1 MFFNRIKTK
10 SSQRFLTTILNSRNK
25 EFNSDKI
32 QSVGI
37 IFDYNN
43 FQDYDFFK
51 LIFTDL
57 GLNINRLRFIAMI
70 DSNKDQPNSWDA
82 FYSKENFDWLGHC
95 KNAEVNEFVNF
106 PFDLLLSYYKP
117 NCYEL
122 NIVTAMSKANF
133 KVGLSTEDE
142 RLHDLNLEIEPKNTS
157 TFKIELIKYL
167 KTLNKI

>member
-10 SSQRFLTTILNSRNK
+10 SSQRFLTTVLNSRNK

-43 FQDYDFFK
+43 FQDYDFLK
-51 LIFTDL
+51 LMFTDL

-70 DSNKDQPNSWDA
+70 DSDNNQPNSWDA

-95 KNAEVNEFVNF
+95 KNDEVNEFVNF

-117 NCYEL
+117 NSYEL

-133 KVGLSTEDE
+133 KVGLSAEDK
-142 RLHDLNLEIEPKNTS
+142 RLHDLILEIKPKDTS
-157 TFKIELIKYL
+157 TFKTELIKYL

>member
-10 SSQRFLTTILNSRNK
+10 SSQRFLTTVLNSRNK

-51 LIFTDL
+51 LMFTDL

-70 DSNKDQPNSWDA
+70 NSDKDQPNSWDA

-117 NCYEL
+117 NSYEL
-122 NIVTAMSKANF
+122 NIVTAMAKANF
-133 KVGLSTEDE
+133 KVGLSAEDK
-142 RLHDLNLEIEPKNTS
+142 RLHDLILEIEPKDTS
-157 TFKIELIKYL
+157 TFKTELIKYL

>member
-10 SSQRFLTTILNSRNK
+10 SSQRFLTTVLNSRNK

-51 LIFTDL
+51 LMFTDL

-70 DSNKDQPNSWDA
+70 DSEKDQPNSWDA

-106 PFDLLLSYYKP
+106 TFDLLLSYYKP
-117 NCYEL
+117 NSYEL

-133 KVGLSTEDE
+133 KVGLSAEDK
-142 RLHDLNLEIEPKNTS
+142 RLHDLILEIETKDTS
-157 TFKIELIKYL
+157 TFKTELIKYL

>member
-10 SSQRFLTTILNSRNK
+10 SSERFLTTVLNSRNK

-51 LIFTDL
+51 LMFTDL
-57 GLNINRLRFIAMI
+57 GLNTNRLRFIAMI
-70 DSNKDQPNSWDA
+70 DSEKDQPNSWDA

-95 KNAEVNEFVNF
+95 KNVEVNEFVNF
-106 PFDLLLSYYKP
+106 SFDLLLSYYKP
-117 NCYEL
+117 NFYEL

-133 KVGLSTEDE
+133 KVGLSAEDK
-142 RLHDLNLEIEPKNTS
+142 RLHDLILEIEPKDTS
-157 TFKIELIKYL
+157 TFKTELIKYL

>member
-10 SSQRFLTTILNSRNK
+10 SSQRFLTTILNSRKK
-25 EFNSDKI
+25 EFNTDKI

-51 LIFTDL
+51 LMFTDL

-70 DSNKDQPNSWDA
+70 DSDKDQPNSWDA

-95 KNAEVNEFVNF
+95 KDAEVNEFVNF

-117 NCYEL
+117 NSYEL
-122 NIVTAMSKANF
+122 NIVF
-133 KVGLSTEDE
+133 
-142 RLHDLNLEIEPKNTS
+142 
-157 TFKIELIKYL
+157 YL
-167 KTLNKI
+167 PQKHN

>member
-1 MFFNRIKTK
+1 MFFNRIKAK
-10 SSQRFLTTILNSRNK
+10 SSQRLLTTVLNSRNK
-25 EFNSDKI
+25 EFNLEKI

-51 LIFTDL
+51 LMFTDL
-57 GLNINRLRFIAMI
+57 GLSTNRLRFIAMI
-70 DSNKDQPNSWDA
+70 DSENIRPNSWDV
-82 FYSKENFDWLGHC
+82 FYTKNDFDWLGHS
-95 KNAEVNEFVNF
+95 KNMDIDEFVDI

-117 NCYEL
+117 NIYEL

-133 KVGLSTEDE
+133 KVGLSAQDK
-142 RLHDLNLEIEPKNTS
+142 RLHDLILEIEPEETP
-157 TFKIELIKYL
+157 TFRVELIKYL

>member
-10 SSQRFLTTILNSRNK
+10 SSQRFLTTVLNSRNK

-51 LIFTDL
+51 LMFTDL

-70 DSNKDQPNSWDA
+70 DSEKDQPNSWDA

-106 PFDLLLSYYKP
+106 SLTY
-117 NCYEL
+117 C
-122 NIVTAMSKANF
+122 
-133 KVGLSTEDE
+133 
-142 RLHDLNLEIEPKNTS
+142 
-157 TFKIELIKYL
+157 
-167 KTLNKI
+167 